1 MKQKRA
7 PVVISKVEPS
17 PFITK
22 EGFQEALLTLRL
34 RTDFSGWYRV
44 TFGELPPYT
53 FPLGALKR
61 GNRQVKIL
69 LKDTHELLRPGE
81 VIRLRIEL
89 FRNKAYRGEPE
100 AVYVNDCWSRT
111 RHWEFYLSQTMHTD
125 LGYTD
130 YQEDLRPLFSRFLDT
145 VKEYMKN
152 SDGRDSD
159 LQKYKY
165 AIESGWVLG
174 EGYFTQR
181 NADQIQEIVELIE
194 RGRMT
199 VGAGRFNYTMECFS
213 TEEAARAAYYTNRY
227 LVDQLGIPPSTTQRM
242 FDNPAF
248 SKSYVDV
255 AASAGIRYG
264 IHSMNPDRS
273 PYHKKKLY
281 DLFYMDGMD
290 PSHRLLIFNGKTY
303 GENYGFGGDHWNPDN
318 GGASLAQKNLLSLIA
333 ELEARTGRRSYPYD
347 KFPLPLIPYGDNKQP
362 MELPIKVANEV
373 NRRWTDAGYLY
384 PHITTAFPESF
395 FEEVEREYKDM
406 IPVEHGTEEN
416 WWNDGWG
423 TTAFESGVNKQAG
436 VTVPL
441 AETAAGLSSLLY
453 GEKYPRDDL
462 KEAVERNLTYDE
474 HTWGYHSYTGDE
486 MYHRQFEWKR
496 SNAFGAKAL
505 GEKVLNQSLK
515 ALAAQVK
522 TESKAIFVYNP
533 MNWERNDT
541 VAIKNASAFPQ
552 CFEIIDGETSIPYV
566 LEGEQLTFVAQR
578 IPALGYKVFSIRE
591 TGRSAQFKIEFNS
604 GSDFIENAF
613 YKVAFYP
620 DGTIRSIRDKQNG
633 NREVVESAQ
642 KFNQYQYFDD
652 FGIPFSN
659 MGKKFSKHRWAMYT
673 PQAQQAKLQ
682 IEQNAVY
689 IAAVLNTG
697 TFRAGGIRQQVRL
710 YRDIPR
716 IEIVNEVVKSPLPS
730 LKSKEEA
737 FYVFPFAA
745 GKGYTIRYDL
755 PIGNAAE
762 GEQVY
767 GTSTDWYTANQWV
780 NVHDQ
785 SDDYSMT
792 LAIPNTALLQFGE
805 RRTGRWS
812 FDYHSE
818 KPRIYSYIF
827 NNMWQTNFQGDQP
840 GYACFQYA
848 LSTGHG
854 EDIGRIN
861 RFARAYSAPL
871 QAVVIDGPQDADG
884 PASGQYLTVSHSNLM
899 LTTLKAAEANGGGMI
914 VRFCEISGQA
924 AAGVRV
930 TLPRAIVSY
939 NETDVIENDVED
951 SQSGNVITFDVPP
964 YGLKTF
970 RICTPQVL
978 PAVSGCRAV
987 SCGGKKNGTQVSWD
1001 GVRNALYYEVF
1012 RMRDGAPPQ
1021 FLTATEKTEWF
1032 DTQVPAQLSG
1042 RYQYMVRA
1050 CGSGEKGPF
1059 SDRIEIQSAAGEA
1072 PCSRA
1077 LEKPILGVIP
1087 REKQRIDLYWTPV
1100 LGSVCYRIY
1109 RDGQQIGET
1118 ENAYLCTYRD
1128 RSVSF
1133 GNTYRYTVTA
1143 VDAFGGGTQSETVAI
1158 AHNSELLAESDRKI
1172 ARKGKGILK
1181 YF

>member
-1 MKQKRA
+1 MSGIRIHALEGSMLSSK
-7 PVVISKVEPS
+7 PGISKLMTIAREGDESTQVFVLS
-17 PFITK
+17 PVDSP
-22 EGFQEALLTLRL
+22 ELSMVSLLAAAAENDERLWSRFERSQNAWIETVDSTLCAEDAERV
-34 RTDFSGWYRV
+34 DNSISASFSQI
-44 TFGELPPYT
+44 EE
-53 FPLGALKR
+53 
-61 GNRQVKIL
+61 IL
-69 LKDTHELLRPGE
+69 DAVWLLRDAPAAATKYLAELTSSFISMILDARFREEG
-81 VIRLRIEL
+81 IESVMMTP
-89 FRNKAYRGEPE
+89 EE
-100 AVYVNDCWSRT
+100 AVKCQGFPSGVVFVSGNLYSVPSSADASGKIRTEGESEYTAALIASAHKAPLTFWNSRS
-111 RHWEFYLSQTMHTD
+111 LLCS
-125 LGYTD
+125 
-130 YQEDLRPLFSRFLDT
+130 
-145 VKEYMKN
+145 
-152 SDGRDSD
+152 
-159 LQKYKY
+159 
-165 AIESGWVLG
+165 
-174 EGYFTQR
+174 
-181 NADQIQEIVELIE
+181 
-194 RGRMT
+194 
-199 VGAGRFNYTMECFS
+199 
-213 TEEAARAAYYTNRY
+213 AARRD
-227 LVDQLGIPPSTTQRM
+227 VPS
-242 FDNPAF
+242 AH
-248 SKSYVDV
+248 V
-255 AASAGIRYG
+255 I
-264 IHSMNPDRS
+264 
-273 PYHKKKLY
+273 
-281 DLFYMDGMD
+281 
-290 PSHRLLIFNGKTY
+290 
-303 GENYGFGGDHWNPDN
+303 
-318 GGASLAQKNLLSLIA
+318 
-333 ELEARTGRRSYPYD
+333 
-347 KFPLPLIPYGDNKQP
+347 
-362 MELPIKVANEV
+362 
-373 NRRWTDAGYLY
+373 
-384 PHITTAFPESF
+384 
-395 FEEVEREYKDM
+395 
-406 IPVEHGTEEN
+406 
-416 WWNDGWG
+416 
-423 TTAFESGVNKQAG
+423 
-436 VTVPL
+436 
-441 AETAAGLSSLLY
+441 
-453 GEKYPRDDL
+453 
-462 KEAVERNLTYDE
+462 RNLTYDE

-505 GEKVLNQSLK
+505 VEKVLNQSLK

-566 LEGEQLTFVAQR
+566 LEEEQLTFVAQR

-591 TGRSAQFKIEFNS
+591 TGRPAQFKTEFYF

-710 YRDIPR
+710 YRDIPW

-978 PAVSGCRAV
+978 PAVSGGRAV

-1059 SDRIEIQSAAGEA
+1059 SDRIEIQSAAGKA